1 MSVTNNVKIPHF
13 IFLILINKRSNLI
26 EDESKVK
33 QKSTETKNYLFQ
45 LKSNWKYPET
55 KCYLD

>member
-45 LKSNWKYPET
+45 LKSNW
-55 KCYLD
+55 